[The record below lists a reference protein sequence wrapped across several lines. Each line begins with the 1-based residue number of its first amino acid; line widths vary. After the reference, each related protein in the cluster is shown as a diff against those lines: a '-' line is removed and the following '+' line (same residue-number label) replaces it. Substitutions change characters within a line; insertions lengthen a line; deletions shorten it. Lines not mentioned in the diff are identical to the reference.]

1 MKKLLLVLIGLI
13 PFGLGFAMNS
23 WLMDNPNSILPFRLI
38 GILFLVFWVSVGF
51 ITCKYAKTPYHSAV
65 ILHLPALFVLLL
77 VMYQDIVLEE
87 YWSNLLGLATQVY
100 YLPLINLSSFIFSYT
115 MTGGLFVQMST
126 ATVVAFLLMYGSY
139 YVGCYFKKVVSR
151 K

>member
-13 PFGLGFAMNS
+13 PFVLGFAMNS
-23 WLMDNPNSILPFRLI
+23 WLMNNPNSILPFRLL
-38 GILFLVFWVSVGF
+38 GILFLVFWVWVGF

-65 ILHLPALFVLLL
+65 ILHLPAFLVLLL
-77 VMYQDIVLEE
+77 IMYQDIVLEE
-87 YWSNLLGLATQVY
+87 YWSNLLGLATQFY
-100 YLPLINLSSFIFSYT
+100 YLPLINISSFISSFII
-115 MTGGLFVQMST
+115 TGGLYVQMST
-126 ATVVAFLLMYGSY
+126 AMIVAFLLMYGSY